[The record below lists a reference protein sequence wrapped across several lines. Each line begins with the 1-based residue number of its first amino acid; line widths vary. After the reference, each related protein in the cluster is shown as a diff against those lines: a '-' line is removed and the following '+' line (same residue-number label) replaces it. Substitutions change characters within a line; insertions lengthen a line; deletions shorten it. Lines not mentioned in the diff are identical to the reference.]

1 MSIILPDEFGD
12 WRIETVVRVRGDQT
26 LPSGQLAKDG
36 TLGWKTTVTEDKL
49 YGPVAF
55 PTPNPIALL
64 LDIAL
69 MSAIKAK
76 NARKSI
82 TYPTVSDSGSR
93 SAEVAHAPLLYEY
106 FEHCM
111 ITVVFAFQSIELFAN
126 HSIWNKAKGPL
137 TIQRDG
143 KNKTFTLDQV
153 ERRLSTDE
161 KIVQVLPQLMHK
173 KIDDKSE
180 LWKRYASLK
189 KVRDSVVHLKSGDHY
204 VRGKIDVDSVYYN
217 CLKVDPVVFPST
229 CVSLMRHFIS
239 RGDQRWLD
247 AAEDYLKAVAAA

>member
-12 WRIETVVRVRGDQT
+12 WRIETVVRVQGDQVIA
-26 LPSGQLAKDG
+26 SGQIAKNG

-69 MSAIKAK
+69 MSAMNAK
-76 NARKSI
+76 STRKSI
-82 TYPTVSDSGSR
+82 LYPRISDNGSR
-93 SAEVAHAPLLYEY
+93 AAEVAQASFLYEY

-111 ITVVFAFQSIELFAN
+111 VTAVFAFQSIELFAN

-161 KIVQVLPQLMHK
+161 KITQVLPQLMKK

-180 LWKRYASLK
+180 LWTRYASLK
-189 KVRDSVVHLKSGDHY
+189 KVRDSIVHLKSGDHY
-204 VRGKIDVDSVYYN
+204 VRGKIDKDSVYYKF
-217 CLKVDPVVFPST
+217 LKVDPIEFPSV
-229 CVSLMRHFIS
+229 CVSLMRYFSS
-239 RGDQRWLD
+239 RGEQRWLD
-247 AAEDYLKAVAAA
+247 AAEDYLRAAATT